1 MKNIKKNH
9 SFILF
14 PFILGFMG
22 LTMKQNICWN
32 VIPSFTFLQLN
43 KKTLFTQS
51 ILQINQINEY
61 KSIVLIK
68 ILKLIK
74 KKMKMIDL
82 RDFGLPKSP
91 RSREE

>member
-1 MKNIKKNH
+1 MKRKIA
-9 SFILF
+9 
-14 PFILGFMG
+14 
-22 LTMKQNICWN
+22 
-32 VIPSFTFLQLN
+32 FLQLN

-51 ILQINQINEY
+51 TLQIYQINEY

-68 ILKLIK
+68 ILTLI

-82 RDFGLPKSP
+82 RDFGLPESP

>member
-1 MKNIKKNH
+1 MKRKIA
-9 SFILF
+9 
-14 PFILGFMG
+14 
-22 LTMKQNICWN
+22 
-32 VIPSFTFLQLN
+32 FLQLN

-51 ILQINQINEY
+51 TLQIYQINEY
-61 KSIVLIK
+61 KSILLANKDFDIN
-68 ILKLIK
+68 K

>member
-1 MKNIKKNH
+1 MKRKIA
-9 SFILF
+9 
-14 PFILGFMG
+14 
-22 LTMKQNICWN
+22 
-32 VIPSFTFLQLN
+32 FLQLN

-51 ILQINQINEY
+51 TLQIYQINEY

-68 ILKLIK
+68 ILTLI

-82 RDFGLPKSP
+82 RNFGLLENP